1 MFCQLDFCH
10 TPPSVGTTYC
20 PHRKELILLGTWISL
35 SVSSRTL
42 TLPVSD
48 HKRHWHRLS
57 GHRQIPKT
65 LVVQILRTSFQKRVI
80 TACQR
85 QGSRHIKYIFQFHK
99 SFVLRLEYNIKSQ
112 SQRFLLRILVWI
124 VQLRVKSFRSMLES
138 QQVLSGEIYAAFL
151 YSHCL
156 VRETGR
162 VYPKD
167 NDLRRR

>member
-1 MFCQLDFCH
+1 MLRIFCQFDFCH

-20 PHRKELILLGTWISL
+20 PHRKELISLGTWMSL

-42 TLPVSD
+42 TPPRYQTIKGIGIGFQVID
-48 HKRHWHRLS
+48 RY
-57 GHRQIPKT
+57 PKT
-65 LVVQILRTSFQKRVI
+65 LVIQILRASFQKRVI

-85 QGSRHIKYIFQFHK
+85 QGSRHIKVHISVSLK

-124 VQLRVKSFRSMLES
+124 VQFWVKSFRSMLES

-151 YSHCL
+151 YSPL
-156 VRETGR
+156 FRQGNRQGISER
-162 VYPKD
+162 Q
-167 NDLRRR
+167 